1 MRATSYSAIREF
13 PELASEELVPLSRLG
28 EHFPVPISRPSIERL
43 WRKGRLGVR
52 LETIF
57 LNGKR
62 YSSVQAI
69 ARFVEQTQRTGD
81 EAPAAPTPSMSKRD
95 LDAARQ
101 KFNMPPAGK
110 NGFAVE
116 NN

>member
-1 MRATSYSAIREF
+1 MRAVYSVKEY
-13 PELASEELVPLSRLG
+13 PELASETLVPLSKLG

-69 ARFVEQTQRTGD
+69 ARFIEQTQRTGD
-81 EAPAAPTPSMSKRD
+81 DAPAAPVPTMPKRD
-95 LDAARQ
+95 LEAGR
-101 KFNMPPAGK
+101 KKYNLPPAGK
-110 NGFAVE
+110 DGIAVE